1 MFQLSEL
8 FSSAGNHAERK
19 RLLTRTLILERGR
32 GGGSGVARILWLLSD
47 INRLM
52 GLPKEGIRLV
62 KEALDVYRRL
72 NDPVEQTQCPIVLAR
87 LLCGDKRFDAAERAM
102 SRAMAHPRSGETQS
116 ISGSQITPCSRLY
129 LSIQR
134 QDKGSYSPLRGGP
147 WNCVLLQLAQ
157 PIVLDSPS
165 LNSLTL
171 CLI

>member
-19 RLLTRTLILERGR
+19 RLLTHTLILERGR

-52 GLPKEGIRLV
+52 GLPKEGIRLA

-87 LLCGDKRFDAAERAM
+87 LLCGDKRFDAAGRAM
-102 SRAMAHPRSGETQS
+102 SCAMALIPGLGKPNKFLACRSHRVLGY
-116 ISGSQITPCSRLY
+116 I
-129 LSIQR
+129 SIQG
-134 QDKGSYSPLRGGP
+134 QDKGSYSPLRGGLR
-147 WNCVLLQLAQ
+147 NCVLLQLAQ